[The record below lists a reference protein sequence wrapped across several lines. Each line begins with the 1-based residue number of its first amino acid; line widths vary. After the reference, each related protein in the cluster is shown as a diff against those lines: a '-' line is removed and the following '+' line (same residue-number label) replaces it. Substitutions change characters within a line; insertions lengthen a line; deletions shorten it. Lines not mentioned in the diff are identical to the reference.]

1 MYLQCNATTYICFMI
16 YHCRTLPYQQTHFFS
31 KLVTDYVEQNEHLQQ
46 FYTYQPNINGILKAI
61 ENKQK
66 NYNNRTTLVNYFTQ
80 QYANNNA
87 TSAQLKHI
95 ELLKNENCF
104 TVTTAHQPN
113 IFTGPL
119 YFIYKIL
126 HAIKMAN
133 DLSEQLPAY
142 NFVPVYYMG
151 SEDADLDELGNITL
165 QQKKL
170 IWNTQQTGAVG
181 RMKVDKDFIRMINE
195 IEGQIAV
202 NPFGKELIDI
212 FRNSYTLN
220 TSIQEATFNLVNTLF
235 GKYGLLVVI
244 PDNADL
250 KRSFIP
256 VVEKE
261 LTKQF
266 SEKEVTQ
273 TVAAI
278 NEHYKLKQTGRDLNL
293 FYLIDD
299 KRERIEVQNG
309 IYTVEKLDIKFSYN
323 EIITE
328 LQQHPERFSA
338 NVILRPV
345 FQETILPNI
354 AFIGGG
360 GEISYWLQL
369 KNVFSKANVDFP
381 PIFLRN
387 SFLLFKE
394 NQEQK
399 LDKMNLSVED
409 LFAESELLFTNWVKQ
424 NTTQKINLTTEKQ
437 TAESFYEA
445 LQQKVKLVDTTLAT
459 HTKAIAV
466 KALKKIETLEKKLLQ
481 AEKRKFIDQKNQLIN
496 IKQDLFYNN
505 NLQERTE
512 NFSYLYSIYGSSFLD
527 MILNCSDSFKQ
538 EFALIKMNT

>member
-1 MYLQCNATTYICFMI
+1 M
-16 YHCRTLPYQQTHFFS
+16 
-31 KLVTDYVEQNEHLQQ
+31 
-46 FYTYQPNINGILKAI
+46 
-61 ENKQK
+61 
-66 NYNNRTTLVNYFTQ
+66 
-80 QYANNNA
+80 
-87 TSAQLKHI
+87 
-95 ELLKNENCF
+95 
-104 TVTTAHQPN
+104 
-113 IFTGPL
+113 
-119 YFIYKIL
+119 
-126 HAIKMAN
+126 
-133 DLSEQLPAY
+133 
-142 NFVPVYYMG
+142 
-151 SEDADLDELGNITL
+151 
-165 QQKKL
+165 
-170 IWNTQQTGAVG
+170 
-181 RMKVDKDFIRMINE
+181 
-195 IEGQIAV
+195 
-202 NPFGKELIDI
+202 
-212 FRNSYTLN
+212 
-220 TSIQEATFNLVNTLF
+220 
-235 GKYGLLVVI
+235 
-244 PDNADL
+244 
-250 KRSFIP
+250 
-256 VVEKE
+256 
-261 LTKQF
+261 
-266 SEKEVTQ
+266 
-273 TVAAI
+273 
-278 NEHYKLKQTGRDLNL
+278 
-293 FYLIDD
+293 
-299 KRERIEVQNG
+299 
-309 IYTVEKLDIKFSYN
+309 
-323 EIITE
+323 
-328 LQQHPERFSA
+328 QQHPERFSA

>member
-1 MYLQCNATTYICFMI
+1 
-16 YHCRTLPYQQTHFFS
+16 
-31 KLVTDYVEQNEHLQQ
+31 
-46 FYTYQPNINGILKAI
+46 
-61 ENKQK
+61 
-66 NYNNRTTLVNYFTQ
+66 
-80 QYANNNA
+80 
-87 TSAQLKHI
+87 
-95 ELLKNENCF
+95 
-104 TVTTAHQPN
+104 
-113 IFTGPL
+113 
-119 YFIYKIL
+119 
-126 HAIKMAN
+126 MAN

-220 TSIQEATFNLVNTLF
+220 TSIQESTFKLVNTLF
-235 GKYGLLVVI
+235 GKYGLLAVI
-244 PDNADL
+244 PDNTDL

-278 NEHYKLKQTGRDLNL
+278 NEHYKLKQTGRGLNL

-309 IYTVEKLDIKFSYN
+309 IYTVEKLDIRFSYN
-323 EIITE
+323 EIIAE

-369 KNVFSKANVDFP
+369 KNVFHQVNVDFP

-387 SFLLFKE
+387 SFLIFKE

-399 LDKMNLSVED
+399 LAKMSLSVED

-445 LQQKVKLVDTTLAT
+445 LQQKVELVDTTLTT

-466 KALKKIETLEKKLLQ
+466 KAFKKIEALEKKLLQ

-512 NFSYLYSIYGSSFLD
+512 NFAYYYSVYGSNFLD
-527 MILNCSDSFKQ
+527 MLLDCSYSLKQ
-538 EFALIKMNT
+538 EFALIKMST